1 MHCLV
6 YLQAETSSNMQ
17 NGSSQK
23 WPRERCLLSTIP
35 KDEGQT
41 LYDVAYF
48 LLLPL
53 DTLLALLSFICNSL
67 VVAAVLRTR
76 SIQRPS
82 MLLLCSLSMTD
93 FTYAAFALYKNIQ
106 TFISVDICPKELR
119 GPGEWFTYI
128 ISLVSTLGNLA
139 VISFD
144 RLLALSKP
152 LWYRTSMTRS
162 RAIKQILL
170 VWLASAIM
178 AAIADNV
185 YSPKFLKFLNQSIA
199 LSWYTACSLTIICC
213 YIGVLIASKRNRAAM
228 GQYDGDMRAIL
239 AREKRV
245 ANTVG
250 FILMVL
256 CFTFIPA
263 MLTPVILL
271 HVGYAANDTIPLR
284 LFYGV
289 FVTLNG
295 LLNPLL
301 NYGRNNEVRMAVKKI
316 ISFQCLT
323 GDGQNNV
330 NRQHQINLNTLRVNG
345 RVNDLPPSGQSPSYS
360 QPVAI
365 TNG

>member
-1 MHCLV
+1 
-6 YLQAETSSNMQ
+6 MQ

-41 LYDVAYF
+41 LHDVAYF

-93 FTYAAFALYKNIQ
+93 FTYAVFALYKNIQ

-119 GPGEWFTYI
+119 GPGEWFIYI
-128 ISLVSTLGNLA
+128 VSHVSTLGNVA

-152 LWYRTSMTRS
+152 LWYRTTVTRS

-170 VWLASAIM
+170 VWLASAIL
-178 AAIADNV
+178 AVIADNV
-185 YSPKFLKFLNQSIA
+185 YSPKSLKFVNQSIA
-199 LSWYTACSLTIICC
+199 LSWYAACSLTIIYC

-228 GQYDGDMRAIL
+228 AQYDGDMQAIM

-271 HVGYAANDTIPLR
+271 HVGYTANDTIPLR

-316 ISFQCLT
+316 IRFQCLT

-330 NRQHQINLNTLRVNG
+330 NRQRQINLNTLRVNG

>member
-1 MHCLV
+1 M
-6 YLQAETSSNMQ
+6 
-17 NGSSQK
+17 
-23 WPRERCLLSTIP
+23 
-35 KDEGQT
+35 
-41 LYDVAYF
+41 
-48 LLLPL
+48 
-53 DTLLALLSFICNSL
+53 
-67 VVAAVLRTR
+67 
-76 SIQRPS
+76 
-82 MLLLCSLSMTD
+82 
-93 FTYAAFALYKNIQ
+93 
-106 TFISVDICPKELR
+106 
-119 GPGEWFTYI
+119 
-128 ISLVSTLGNLA
+128 
-139 VISFD
+139 
-144 RLLALSKP
+144 
-152 LWYRTSMTRS
+152 
-162 RAIKQILL
+162 
-170 VWLASAIM
+170 WLASAIL
-178 AAIADNV
+178 AVIADNV

-301 NYGRNNEVRMAVKKI
+301 NYGRNNEMRMAVKKI
-316 ISFQCLT
+316 IRFQCLT

-330 NRQHQINLNTLRVNG
+330 NRERQINLNILRVNG

-365 TNG
+365 TNR